1 MILSPTA
8 PPTPSSNPYLV
19 EPQSSKSQTV
29 ITVNSSA
36 QAVTTNGVGGS
47 FAGFYRHF
55 GVNGNLALGTGYETG
70 YNKRNVF
77 SFDLVDVGDESF
89 LNFSASSE
97 ATVSDGYKTGI
108 QIEFQRQSNT
118 NYDVKVIWQ
127 YFTGVF
133 YSTKEATVLTNQSA
147 ANLTGT
153 YQIEFYNPVYALP
166 GGSFG
171 TIDWDWQATKDGV
184 SLASSAG
191 SNGKAIWR
199 FFGFDMCNDTGI
211 SVTTQNLF
219 NTINFTIDNFGIGL
233 NGNLG
238 CLPLPVPPV

>member
-8 PPTPSSNPYLV
+8 PPTPSFNPYVV
-19 EPQSSKSQTV
+19 ELQPSKSNTV

-36 QAVTTNGVGGS
+36 QAVTTNPTGGS

-77 SFDLVDVGDESF
+77 SVDLVDVGDESF
-89 LNFSASSE
+89 LNFSVNSQ
-97 ATVSDGYKTGI
+97 ATAADGYKFGI
-108 QIEFQRQSNT
+108 QFEFQRQSNT
-118 NYDVKVIWQ
+118 NYDVKVIWR
-127 YFTGVF
+127 YGTGFT
-133 YSTKEATVLTNQSA
+133 YKEVTVLTNQSA
-147 ANLTGT
+147 ANLAGT
-153 YQIEFYNPVYALP
+153 YQIEFYNPVYNIP
-166 GGSFG
+166 NTQYG

-199 FFGFDMCNDTGI
+199 FFGSDMCNDTGI
-211 SVTTQNLF
+211 SVNTQNLY
-219 NTINFTIDNFGIGL
+219 NAIDFTIDNFGIGL